1 MSVDNTRQIV
11 EGYLNS
17 AHSADY
23 LADDVV
29 FVQMA
34 SGQEDRGK
42 AQVLQAMQY
51 FYQIA
56 FDASFEVKNILYG
69 DGQALLEAELVGKHI
84 GEFAGVPATGKQVR
98 VPFAVVYTVEN
109 DKIQQA
115 QVYLMVS
122 TLLQQIAPVPEQVT
136 EF

>member
-1 MSVDNTRQIV
+1 MSIENTRKIV

-17 AHSADY
+17 AHGADY

-42 AQVLQAMQY
+42 AQVLQSMQY

-56 FDASFEVKNILYG
+56 FDATFEVKNILYG
-69 DGQALLEAELVGKHI
+69 DGQALLEAELVGVHI
-84 GEFAGVPATGKQVR
+84 GEFAGIPPTGKQVR

-109 DKIQQA
+109 DKIQKA
-115 QVYLMVS
+115 QVYLMLS
-122 TLLQQIAPVPEQVT
+122 TLLQQIAAAPIQAA
-136 EF
+136 